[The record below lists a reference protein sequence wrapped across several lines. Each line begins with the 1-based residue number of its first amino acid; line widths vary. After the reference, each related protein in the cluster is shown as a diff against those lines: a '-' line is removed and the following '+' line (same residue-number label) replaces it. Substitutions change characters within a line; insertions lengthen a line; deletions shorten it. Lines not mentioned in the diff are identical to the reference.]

1 MIMQKPLKIAVLGS
15 GKGSNFIA
23 LHQSIRE
30 QSLPVEVVLVA
41 SDNQDAGI
49 LAYARSKNFPVFTCR
64 PSQFKTKFEPEIENE
79 LVVALQAA
87 GAELVV
93 LAGFMRVIKSPL
105 LNNFAGRIIN
115 IHPSL
120 LPEFKGLK
128 AWEQAF
134 DAGVKE
140 TGCSVHWVD
149 ASLDGGAVI
158 EQKIV
163 PIQPDDTVDTLYQ
176 RIQIQEH
183 ILLPKVIGR
192 LAVERP
198 FDD

>member
-1 MIMQKPLKIAVLGS
+1 MTAHPLKIAVLGS

-23 LHQSIRE
+23 LDQSIQ
-30 QSLPVEVVLVA
+30 QSALPVEIVLVA
-41 SDNQDAGI
+41 SDFTEAGI
-49 LAYARSKNFPVFTCR
+49 IQYARDRDFPIYTCR
-64 PSQFKTKFEPEIENE
+64 PSQFKTKLEPEIEIE
-79 LVVALQAA
+79 LVEALQAA

-93 LAGFMRVIKSPL
+93 LAGFMRIIKAPL
-105 LNNFAGRIIN
+105 LEAFAGRIIN

-134 DAGVKE
+134 DAGVPE

-158 EQKIV
+158 AQKIV
-163 PIQPDDTVDTLYQ
+163 AILPDDTADTLYQ

-183 ILLPKVIGR
+183 ILLPEVIGR

-198 FDD
+198 FNS

>member
-1 MIMQKPLKIAVLGS
+1 MAQKPLKIAVLGS

-23 LHQSIRE
+23 LHRSIQE

-49 LAYARSKNFPVFTCR
+49 LSYARFNHFPVFTCR
-64 PSQFKTKFEPEIENE
+64 PSQFKTKLEPEIESE
-79 LVVALQAA
+79 LVEALQAA
-87 GAELVV
+87 GTELVV
-93 LAGFMRVIKSPL
+93 LAGFMRVIKAPL
-105 LNNFAGRIIN
+105 LEGFAGRIIN

-120 LPEFKGLK
+120 LPQFKGLK

-134 DAGVKE
+134 DAGVPE

-158 EQKIV
+158 QQKVV
-163 PIQPDDTVDTLYQ
+163 PVLPDDTADTLYQ
-176 RIQIQEH
+176 RIQAQEH
-183 ILLPKVIGR
+183 LLLPEVIGK
-192 LAVERP
+192 LAAERP
-198 FDD
+198 FDH